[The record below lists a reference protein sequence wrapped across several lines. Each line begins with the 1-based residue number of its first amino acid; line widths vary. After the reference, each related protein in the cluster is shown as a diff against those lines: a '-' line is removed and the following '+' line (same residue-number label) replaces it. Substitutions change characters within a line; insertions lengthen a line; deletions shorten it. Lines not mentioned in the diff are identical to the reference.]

1 MVHGVTQAKRV
12 LSYTTH
18 PRHSNMEDFLTK
30 LKKISEQYNN
40 LLLEK
45 KIIDKRIA
53 NIGENIR
60 KYEETREKSL
70 EDVELKKNQLLKNK
84 NKHIIMCQK
93 MEQLNGKLNE
103 ILIRKQS
110 IDDDEEKKV
119 INKQIHTV
127 NNTYVLLKH
136 VQNLND
142 AMLKDEGNRY
152 YKLITENIHS
162 KSFSNRKTLNILN
175 SFLRKSRANIQERGS
190 EGAKSSTPP
199 AAIHSANYFK
209 IIQTNDIVQKLLD
222 LFSGDHT
229 ALTIDKQ
236 QFLFVLLMNVL
247 RKIACASE
255 MAIPPEDCNSR
266 HHVIY
271 NFLHNKYILHL

>member
-1 MVHGVTQAKRV
+1 
-12 LSYTTH
+12 
-18 PRHSNMEDFLTK
+18 MEDFLTK

-70 EDVELKKNQLLKNK
+70 KDVELKKNQLLKNR

-119 INKQIHTV
+119 IKKQIDTV

-162 KSFSNRKTLNILN
+162 KSFSNKKTLNILN
-175 SFLRKSRANIQERGS
+175 SFLRKTRVNIQDKGS
-190 EGAKSSTPP
+190 NGGKSSANPCANP
-199 AAIHSANYFK
+199 SADSSADPSANYFK
-209 IIQTNDIVQKLLD
+209 VIQTNDIVQKLLI
-222 LFSGDHT
+222 LLSGDHT
-229 ALTIDKQ
+229 TLTIDKQ
-236 QFLFVLLMNVL
+236 QFLFVLLMNIL
-247 RKIACASE
+247 RKIACSSE
-255 MAIPPEDCNSR
+255 RVIPPDQCNSR
-266 HHVIY
+266 NHVIY
-271 NFLHNKYILHL
+271 NFLHKNYILHL

>member
-1 MVHGVTQAKRV
+1 
-12 LSYTTH
+12 
-18 PRHSNMEDFLTK
+18 MEDFLTK

-60 KYEETREKSL
+60 KYEETRDKSMK
-70 EDVELKKNQLLKNK
+70 DVELKKNQLLKNR

-119 INKQIHTV
+119 IKKQIDTV

-142 AMLKDEGNRY
+142 AMIKDEGNDY
-152 YKLITENIHS
+152 YKLITENIHN
-162 KSFSNRKTLNILN
+162 KSFSNKKTVNILN
-175 SFLRKSRANIQERGS
+175 SFLRKSRANIQERHSNG
-190 EGAKSSTPP
+190 GKSFTNS
-199 AAIHSANYFK
+199 SANSSECHFK
-209 IIQTNDIVQKLLD
+209 IIQTNDIVQKLLT

-229 ALTIDKQ
+229 TLTIDKQ
-236 QFLFVLLMNVL
+236 QFLFVLLMNIL
-247 RKIACASE
+247 REIASTNE
-255 MAIPPEDCNSR
+255 RAIPPDECNSKN
-266 HHVIY
+266 HVIY
-271 NFLHNKYILHL
+271 NFLHNNYILHL

>member
-1 MVHGVTQAKRV
+1 
-12 LSYTTH
+12 
-18 PRHSNMEDFLTK
+18 MEEFLTK

-53 NIGENIR
+53 HIGENIR
-60 KYEETREKSL
+60 KYEETRDKSMK
-70 EDVELKKNQLLKNK
+70 DVELKKNQLLKNR

-119 INKQIHTV
+119 IKKQIDTV

-142 AMLKDEGNRY
+142 AMLKGEDNRY
-152 YKLITENIHS
+152 YKIITENIHS
-162 KSFSNRKTLNILN
+162 KSFSNKKTLNILN
-175 SFLRKSRANIQERGS
+175 SFLRKSRANIQERDSNG
-190 EGAKSSTPP
+190 GKSSPNL
-199 AAIHSANYFK
+199 SENSSEKYFK
-209 IIQTNDIVQKLLD
+209 IIQTNDIVQKLLT

-229 ALTIDKQ
+229 TLTIDKQ
-236 QFLFVLLMNVL
+236 QFLFVLLMNIL
-247 RKIACASE
+247 RAIAFSRE
-255 MAIPPEDCNSR
+255 GVIPPDECKTRN
-266 HHVIY
+266 HVIY
-271 NFLHNKYILHL
+271 NFLHNNYILHL

>member
-1 MVHGVTQAKRV
+1 
-12 LSYTTH
+12 
-18 PRHSNMEDFLTK
+18 MEDFLTK

-60 KYEETREKSL
+60 KYEETKEKSL
-70 EDVELKKNQLLKNK
+70 KDVELKKNQLLKNR

-119 INKQIHTV
+119 IKKQIDTV

-162 KSFSNRKTLNILN
+162 KSFSNKKTLNILN
-175 SFLRKSRANIQERGS
+175 SFLRKSGANIQERGIN
-190 EGAKSSTPP
+190 GGKSS
-199 AAIHSANYFK
+199 ASASANASANTSANTTANSTANSCTNYFK
-209 IIQTNDIVQKLLD
+209 IIQTNDIVQKLLT

-229 ALTIDKQ
+229 TLTIDKQ
-236 QFLFVLLMNVL
+236 QFLFVLLMNIL
-247 RKIACASE
+247 RKIACSSE
-255 MAIPPEDCNSR
+255 RAIPPEECNSSN
-266 HHVIY
+266 H
-271 NFLHNKYILHL
+271 

>member
-1 MVHGVTQAKRV
+1 
-12 LSYTTH
+12 
-18 PRHSNMEDFLTK
+18 MEDFLTK

-60 KYEETREKSL
+60 KYEETKEKSL
-70 EDVELKKNQLLKNK
+70 KDVELKKNQLLKNR

-119 INKQIHTV
+119 IKKQIDTV
-127 NNTYVLLKH
+127 NNTYTLLKH

-152 YKLITENIHS
+152 YKAVTENIHN
-162 KSFSNRKTLNILN
+162 KSFSNKKTLNMLN
-175 SFLRKSRANIQERGS
+175 SFLRKSRAHIQERGS
-190 EGAKSSTPP
+190 NGGKSSPN
-199 AAIHSANYFK
+199 ASSISSANYFK
-209 IIQTNDIVQKLLD
+209 IIQTNDIVQKVLT

-229 ALTIDKQ
+229 NLTIDKQ
-236 QFLFVLLMNVL
+236 QFLFVFIMNIL
-247 RKIACASE
+247 REIAFSREGAMPTDE
-255 MAIPPEDCNSR
+255 CNSR
-266 HHVIY
+266 NQVIY
-271 NFLHNKYILHL
+271 NFLHNNYILHL